1 MIFLIFFIRRYANAA
16 GIMQLRKLICLY
28 TTSKGIVRPTEH
40 STNILSQNGTR
51 PINTWATSSKS
62 STDVLG

>member
-51 PINTWATSSKS
+51 PINT
-62 STDVLG
+62 